1 MTNKFERSLGPYCEI
16 VTMRSKQLDR
26 AQWPVVWLRELIV
39 FQMTLNFIEPL
50 SVSDSYDDSL
60 LLSDAD
66 DLNSQALANSD
77 EQDDDDF

>member
-1 MTNKFERSLGPYCEI
+1 
-16 VTMRSKQLDR
+16 
-26 AQWPVVWLRELIV
+26 
-39 FQMTLNFIEPL
+39 MTLNFIEPL